1 MMDIK
6 EDLLLCFYACFFF
19 TIFLIKSQ
27 KKAVLIYHQS
37 LIKNQLKNYTNQL
50 LEYLKKR
57 AVYSESKDS
66 IQGADL
72 ADMQLISKFNKGFR
86 FLLCAI
92 DIFSK
97 YAQVVPL
104 KDKKGVSIADTF
116 QKILDDSNRK
126 PNKMWVDEGSELY
139 NNFFKKWLKDDDIKM
154 Y

>member
-6 EDLLLCFYACFFF
+6 EDLLLWF

-86 FLLCAI
+86 FSFCVI
-92 DIFSK
+92 DIFSFQFK
-97 YAQVVPL
+97 YAWVVPL
-104 KDKKGVSIADTF
+104 KDKKGVSITNAF
-116 QKILDDSNRK
+116 QKIK
-126 PNKMWVDEGSELY
+126 EY
-139 NNFFKKWLKDDDIKM
+139 
-154 Y
+154 